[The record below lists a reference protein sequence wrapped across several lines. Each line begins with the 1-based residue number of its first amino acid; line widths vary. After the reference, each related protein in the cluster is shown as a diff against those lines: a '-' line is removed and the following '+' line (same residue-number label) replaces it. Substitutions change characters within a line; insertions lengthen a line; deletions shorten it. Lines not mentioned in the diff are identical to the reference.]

1 MQDVTGPPDS
11 GDSIEFGKR
20 LVRAHGQGGL
30 SLGERLANRFYR
42 LTWRT
47 PLHAL
52 RLRGRY
58 PLKLLT
64 VPDDPLTG
72 DADRGRLLIAGQFSF
87 RTERLNVASCNFSDP
102 ALSPSFQEYLHS
114 FGWLRDLAAA
124 GTRAETA
131 PIAEGVTRLWLETYA
146 ETVTDTAWRG
156 DILGRRILH
165 WASHSPLI
173 LSSTDI
179 VYRSAV
185 LNAFARG
192 ARHLDRIAD
201 RTPAG
206 VRRVMA
212 WSGIAASGL
221 LMPGGEPRRAFGEAG
236 LETAISSAF
245 SSDGGTLCRA
255 PQNLIDIIET
265 LSMLQSV
272 YDARRLSAPIILAQ
286 TLNSAIPALLGV
298 TMGDGALGCWQGSG
312 AILKSEVDAVIAA
325 SGVRSRPLRHARDW
339 GYQRLQAGQSV
350 LVMDAAP
357 PPVSRVGQGG
367 CASTLAFELSDGPH
381 RMVVNCGG
389 ARVGG
394 VTISPSL
401 GNGLRTTAAHS
412 TLTLADSNSTAIH
425 SDGSLGKG
433 VREVELDRKESE
445 SGSRIEAE
453 HDGYGR
459 RFGLI
464 HRRSLTMTP
473 DGREIRCDDSLVPTP
488 TRRKRAVAAFAI
500 RFHLGTEIEPS
511 PTADGLGA
519 LLRISHGALWQFRCN
534 GGSLSIDDSIW
545 VDGDGRIHPTRQLV
559 VSGEAPSG
567 GASVSW
573 VLRRAG

>member
-1 MQDVTGPPDS
+1 MQDETGPPDS

-72 DADRGRLLIAGQFSF
+72 DEGRGRLIIEGQFSF
-87 RTERLNVASCNFSDP
+87 RKERLNVSGCNFSDP
-102 ALSPSFQEYLHS
+102 NLSQDFQNYLQSFA
-114 FGWLRDLAAA
+114 WLRDLATA
-124 GTRAETA
+124 GNRAETA

-146 ETVTDTAWRG
+146 ETVTETAWRG

-206 VRRVMA
+206 VTRVIA

-236 LETAISSAF
+236 LEKAIFGAF
-245 SSDGGTLCRA
+245 SGDGGTLCRT
-255 PQNLIDIIET
+255 PQNLVDAIET

-272 YDARRLSAPIILAQ
+272 YDARRLSAPIILGQ
-286 TLNSAIPALLGV
+286 TLNSAVPALLGV

-325 SGVRSRPLRHARDW
+325 SGVRARPLRHARDW
-339 GYQRLQAGQSV
+339 GYQRMQAGQSI

-357 PPVSRVGQGG
+357 PPLSRVGQGG

-381 RMVVNCGG
+381 RLIVNCGG

-394 VTISPSL
+394 AHISPSL
-401 GNGLRTTAAHS
+401 ANGLRTTAAHS

-433 VREVELDRKESE
+433 VSEVELDRKETE
-445 SGSRIEAE
+445 GGSRVEAG

-464 HRRSLTMTP
+464 HRRTLAMTP
-473 DGREIRCDDSLVPTP
+473 DGREVRCDDILMPTQ
-488 TRRKRAVAAFAI
+488 TRRKRSTVPFAI
-500 RFHLGTEIEPS
+500 RFHLGIKVEPS

-519 LLRISHGALWQFRCN
+519 LLRISQGALWQFRCN

-545 VDGDGRIHPTRQLV
+545 VDGEGCIHPTHQLII
-559 VSGEAPSG
+559 SGESPPG
-567 GASVSW
+567 GAAVSW